1 MDSWNKVILK
11 GILLVQRMVGM
22 ERESEGQRE
31 EGRMEIDIAMRNS
44 KEVRRRAE

>member
-22 ERESEGQRE
+22 ERENEGQRE
-31 EGRMEIDIAMRNS
+31 RGRKDGDRYCHE
-44 KEVRRRAE
+44 E